1 VLKAS
6 AVGVLGLAVILA
18 PLAPAMVHQASKWFV
33 AGPHD
38 TRSATIAQ
46 ARPPV
51 SITAPL
57 TGPANLGI
65 YTGELLETGKVSAVC
80 GAHCYPTRTAARLDL
95 PLLALAAL
103 GVLALWW
110 RRRRGVLGCLLVTL
124 VGAFALPTV
133 ARVYVTDRF
142 VLYLLPVYA
151 LLAAVGLG
159 ALFTEAA
166 RRTRA
171 PRPALLT
178 IALALLAF
186 GALRMN
192 QVNERWNQRPPL
204 DYRGMAD
211 AFVGSGIAH
220 AVTDAPA
227 NVADGLAYYLG
238 TKVSYAPPATLRR
251 ELCSHSAP
259 FAFVQLHFA
268 ISPSEQACLIA
279 RHASGL
285 DFHGGGDQLLRLWLV
300 QAPGEARFTPRVI
313 GKPDARPAS
322 SKG

>member
-1 VLKAS
+1 
-6 AVGVLGLAVILA
+6 
-18 PLAPAMVHQASKWFV
+18 MVDQASKWFV

-51 SITAPL
+51 SLTAPL
-57 TGPANLGI
+57 TGPANLGL
-65 YTGELLETGKVSAVC
+65 YTGELLETGKVNPVC
-80 GAHCYPTRTAARLDL
+80 GARCYPATTAARLDL
-95 PLLALAAL
+95 PLLVLAAL

-110 RRRRGVLGCLLVTL
+110 RRRRGLLGCLLVTL
-124 VGAFALPTV
+124 LGAFALPAI

-142 VLYLLPVYA
+142 VLYLLPAYA
-151 LLAAVGLG
+151 LLAAIGLG
-159 ALFTEAA
+159 AIFTEVA

-171 PRPALLT
+171 PRPALAT
-178 IALALLAF
+178 IALALLVF

-211 AFVGSGIAH
+211 AFVGSGIAR
-220 AVTDAPA
+220 AVTDAPP

-238 TKVSYAPPATLRR
+238 TKVSYAPPAALQR
-251 ELCSHSAP
+251 ELCSNSTP
-259 FAFVQLHFA
+259 FAFIQLHFA
-268 ISPSEQACLIA
+268 ISPSERACLTA

-300 QAPGEARFTPRVI
+300 QAPGEARFTPRVT
-313 GKPDARPAS
+313 GKPNAHVAASAR
-322 SKG
+322 